1 MRYASEAAEIT
12 KECRPHLVAEQL
24 GIIDMHIEEAA
35 RKGQYSCIFE
45 LRPSM
50 AIETGRT
57 LKAYGY
63 EVKDF
68 SHSLYEVSWGN
79 V

>member
-1 MRYASEAAEIT
+1 MRYAFEAAEIT
-12 KECRPHLVAEQL
+12 KDCRPHLIAKQL
-24 GIIDMHIEEAA
+24 DIIDMHIEEAA
-35 RKGQYSCIFE
+35 RKGNYSCIFE

-50 AIETGRT
+50 TIETGRV

-63 EVKDF
+63 EIKDL
-68 SHSLYEVSWGN
+68 SNSLYEVSWGS

>member
-12 KECRPHLVAEQL
+12 KDCRPHLIKEQL

-35 RKGQYSCIFE
+35 RKGQYNCIFQ

-63 EVKDF
+63 EVKQYPDCT
-68 SHSLYEVSWGN
+68 YEVSWGS

>member
-1 MRYASEAAEIT
+1 MRYAYEAAEIT
-12 KECRPHLVAEQL
+12 KDCRPHLIAEQL
-24 GIIDMHIEEAA
+24 GTIDLYIEEAA
-35 RKGQYSCIFE
+35 RKGHYSCIFE

-57 LKAYGY
+57 LKVYGY
-63 EVKDF
+63 EIKDLGN
-68 SHSLYEVSWGN
+68 SLYEVSWGS

>member
-1 MRYASEAAEIT
+1 MRYASETAEIT
-12 KECRPHLVAEQL
+12 KDCRPHLVAEQL
-24 GIIDMHIEEAA
+24 GIVDMHIEEAA

-45 LRPSM
+45 LQPSM
-50 AIETGRT
+50 AIETGRI

-63 EVKDF
+63 EVKDLSF
-68 SHSLYEVSWGN
+68 SLYEISWGS